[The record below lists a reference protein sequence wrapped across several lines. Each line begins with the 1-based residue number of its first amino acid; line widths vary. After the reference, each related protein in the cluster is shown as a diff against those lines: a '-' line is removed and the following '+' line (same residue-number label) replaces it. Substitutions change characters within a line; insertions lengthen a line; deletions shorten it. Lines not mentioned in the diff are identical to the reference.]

1 MMLWG
6 KKPLK
11 NYGPRMTESILS
23 ILRHILQGE
32 KIIKERTEKEEAVEA
47 ASNAAGAAATG
58 GAAATTARP
67 GGTGA
72 PAERREEPEADVNP
86 EHLRQLMDMGFSRA
100 HCIEALL
107 HTMTVEQATDY
118 LLTNPATLRRSVCIC
133 RFSGADSFYLDI
145 FMKELNQIECSN
157 HELSYCLNNPTF
169 LNNH

>member
-32 KIIKERTEKEEAVEA
+32 KIIKERTEKEEASEA
-47 ASNAAGAAATG
+47 TNTTSTAGTTGTVARAGAT
-58 GAAATTARP
+58 
-67 GGTGA
+67 
-72 PAERREEPEADVNP
+72 AERREEPEADVNP

-118 LLTNPATLRRSVCIC
+118 LLTNPATLRRSVCYFYQILL
-133 RFSGADSFYLDI
+133 SFYLG
-145 FMKELNQIECSN
+145 SN
-157 HELSYCLNNPTF
+157 LLICILYYYRTYLRAM
-169 LNNH
+169 LDKV

>member
-32 KIIKERTEKEEAVEA
+32 KIIKERTEKEEASDA
-47 ASNAAGAAATG
+47 TNAAGGAAGATAATG
-58 GAAATTARP
+58 ATNRA
-67 GGTGA
+67 GTT
-72 PAERREEPEADVNP
+72 ERREEPEADVNP

-107 HTMTVEQATDY
+107 HTVTVEQATDY
-118 LLTNPATLRRSVCIC
+118 LLTNPATLRRSV
-133 RFSGADSFYLDI
+133 R
-145 FMKELNQIECSN
+145 
-157 HELSYCLNNPTF
+157 SYF
-169 LNNH
+169 FFFFFI